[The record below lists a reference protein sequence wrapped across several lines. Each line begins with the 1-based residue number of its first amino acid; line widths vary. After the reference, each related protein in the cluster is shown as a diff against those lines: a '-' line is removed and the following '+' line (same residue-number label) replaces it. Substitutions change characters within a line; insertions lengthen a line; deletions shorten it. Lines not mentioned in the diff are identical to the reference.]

1 MPSADKR
8 EYPDELLTR
17 YLLGAAKASES
28 EQLDE
33 LSIVDNELAWRL
45 DALEQ
50 DLVDAFVRNELFGET
65 LERFEKHYLSS
76 PARREKVEIARTLLK
91 CNEKRVSEK
100 RVAGG
105 KRVEAV
111 ASAKQLTAARFDW
124 LRSGLAGA
132 AIALCALA
140 AYLFV
145 ENNRLRK
152 LRTDAQ
158 IQQAILD
165 QRVRQLEKQLTERG
179 STNNKTTEQTDR
191 ESGLGE
197 RPLKTIAVLLL
208 PATRGLGQVANVVIP
223 VGTERVTLRMQ
234 LESDDFPV
242 YGASL
247 KDPASGTTVWSDA
260 NLKAKSEGQK
270 RVAAA
275 SVPTSV
281 LKQQNYS
288 LELSG
293 IPVQGAPETVSS
305 YAFKVV
311 LR

>member
-165 QRVRQLEKQLTERG
+165 QQNDGTNRSGVRIRRKATENDRRAPVAGDAG
-179 STNNKTTEQTDR
+179 SR
-191 ESGLGE
+191 ASGECCYTG
-197 RPLKTIAVLLL
+197 R
-208 PATRGLGQVANVVIP
+208 
-223 VGTERVTLRMQ
+223 
-234 LESDDFPV
+234 
-242 YGASL
+242 YGA
-247 KDPASGTTVWSDA
+247 GDA
-260 NLKAKSEGQK
+260 AH
-270 RVAAA
+270 AA
-275 SVPTSV
+275 
-281 LKQQNYS
+281 
-288 LELSG
+288 G
-293 IPVQGAPETVSS
+293 I
-305 YAFKVV
+305 
-311 LR
+311 R